1 MVRKKHP
8 KMSMSQRAKQF
19 MPFSP
24 LGGLG
29 AALAVKEKEVEEK
42 NRRKYEK

>member
-8 KMSMSQRAKQF
+8 KMPMSQRAKQF
-19 MPFSP
+19 MPFS